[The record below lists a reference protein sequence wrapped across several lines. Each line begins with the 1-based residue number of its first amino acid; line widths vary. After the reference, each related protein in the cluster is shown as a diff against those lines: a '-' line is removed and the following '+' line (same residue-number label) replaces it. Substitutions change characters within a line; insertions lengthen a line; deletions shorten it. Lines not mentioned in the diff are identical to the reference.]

1 MENIPMLAQRL
12 FGLGLP
18 DIRLVIVDDGSPDG
32 TANVA
37 RELSG
42 RYANRI
48 IVIEREG
55 KQGLGTAYI
64 AGFKK
69 ALELGTDYMIQM
81 DADLSHSPEY
91 IPDMLGRLD
100 ESRSEERRVGKECRS
115 RWSPYH

>member
-1 MENIPMLAQRL
+1 MDQTQQPSGSEPTNSVLDGSVSVVVTTYNEMENIPTLAHRL

-48 IVIEREG
+48 VVIDREG

-69 ALELGTDYMIQM
+69 ALELGTEYMIQM
-81 DADLSHSPEY
+81 DADLSHS
-91 IPDMLGRLD
+91 
-100 ESRSEERRVGKECRS
+100 
-115 RWSPYH
+115 

>member
-1 MENIPMLAQRL
+1 MDMDQAQQPSGSAPTNSVLDGSVSVVVPTYNEMENIPMLAQQL

-64 AGFKK
+64 TGFKK
-69 ALELGTDYMIQM
+69 AL
-81 DADLSHSPEY
+81 
-91 IPDMLGRLD
+91 
-100 ESRSEERRVGKECRS
+100 
-115 RWSPYH
+115 